1 MDPSAINII
10 AGISSAVTMMAAIIY
25 ILTFILG
32 SFSSRSGAM
41 SLKFA
46 LFSLLYFF
54 GSTIFLV
61 IGVQWLNDLARIP
74 VNGGTPFFLNMGA
87 SVLALNSL
95 LHAFCGFLVAFV
107 YVKGELSGGLTLQRV
122 LDGIRGRIRSKSK

>member
-1 MDPSAINII
+1 MDPPTINIFV
-10 AGISSAVTMMAAIIY
+10 GILSAVMMMAAIIY

-54 GSTIFLV
+54 GSTILLL
-61 IGVQWLNDLARIP
+61 IGIQWLNDLARIP
-74 VNGGTPFFLNMGA
+74 VNGGAPFYLNIGA
-87 SVLALNSL
+87 SALALNSL
-95 LHAFCGFLVAFV
+95 LHAFCGFLVTFI
-107 YVKGELSGGLTLQRV
+107 YVKGEISLGLTLQRV
-122 LDGIRGRIRSKSK
+122 LDGIRERIRSK